1 MKKEPITYTHDGMEL
16 PVENWNE
23 TVHSFDDLA
32 GIIRNT
38 HDAAQTS
45 AVKAINR
52 MQTMRNW
59 LIGYYIVEF
68 E

>member
-1 MKKEPITYTHDGMEL
+1 MTTKSITYVHDGMEL

-23 TVHSFDDLA
+23 TVRSFDDLA

-38 HDAAQTS
+38 HDSAQTS
-45 AVKAINR
+45 AIKAINR

-59 LIGYYIVEF
+59 LIGYYIMEF
-68 E
+68 